1 MTPLQ
6 ECGLQLLFDEM
17 ELELSCMFIFQLLQ
31 AIIKV
36 LTLQNHGLPLLFD
49 ETELELSF
57 LHVVFSNC
65 CRVPSRFLSYKA
77 SLHSL
82 WSPVFGSLQFAAMWM
97 DIFVQFF
104 VPSPSPCTV
113 MWADSMQQIPC
124 WYSSSV
130 SFSQTCASYYPQQCL
145 YI

>member
-36 LTLQNHGLPLLFD
+36 LTLQNHGSPLLFD

-65 CRVPSRFLSYKA
+65 CRVPSRFLSYKSKFA
-77 SLHSL
+77 FFVESSL
-82 WSPVFGSLQFAAMWM
+82 WVSPICSYVHGYF
-97 DIFVQFF
+97 
-104 VPSPSPCTV
+104 
-113 MWADSMQQIPC
+113 
-124 WYSSSV
+124 
-130 SFSQTCASYYPQQCL
+130 CAVL
-145 YI
+145 RAIT

>member
-36 LTLQNHGLPLLFD
+36 LTLQSHGLPLLFD

-65 CRVPSRFLSYKA
+65 CRVPSRFLPYK
-77 SLHSL
+77 SR
-82 WSPVFGSLQFAAMWM
+82 FA
-97 DIFVQFF
+97 FF
-104 VPSPSPCTV
+104 VESSLFGLSNLQLCGWIFLCSSLCYHLVQCTV
-113 MWADSMQQIPC
+113 MWADSLLVLQH
-124 WYSSSV
+124 
-130 SFSQTCASYYPQQCL
+130 SFFLTNLC
-145 YI
+145 